1 MLLLFIF
8 YRSCIL
14 ALVLAKPVCKERNY
28 ADIEDMM
35 IQYID
40 DWCSLNDP
48 WKYFTEKADMLW
60 DGVEVGV

>member
-1 MLLLFIF
+1 M
-8 YRSCIL
+8 
-14 ALVLAKPVCKERNY
+14 LAKPVCKDRNY